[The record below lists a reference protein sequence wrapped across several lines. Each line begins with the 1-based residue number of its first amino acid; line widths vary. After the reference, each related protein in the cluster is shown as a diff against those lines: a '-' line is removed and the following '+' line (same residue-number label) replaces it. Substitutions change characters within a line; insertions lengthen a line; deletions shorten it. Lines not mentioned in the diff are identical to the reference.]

1 MSINKRFSALILGRL
16 KDGGA
21 EDRLSKTQ
29 YGFRKGYG
37 TEDAIFIARRKI
49 ELAWAHRD
57 GHLLVLA
64 LDWAKAFD
72 SIDPEGM
79 LAALRRFG
87 LPEHL
92 ISVIAAI
99 YSDRCFHVK
108 DCGHIS
114 EKRAQHSGI
123 SQGCPLSPFLF
134 VMLMTVV
141 MVDVAAKLPDEDQAA
156 LAQGSLAELL
166 YADDTLLLSVSASTL
181 ERFLAAVSEA
191 GATYGLEL
199 HWGKLQLLRIRSESP
214 VRRPDGSCIDSKE
227 DISYLGTS
235 LHGDGRVERELARRL
250 GVAHADF
257 RSLVRLWGHPSVS
270 RSR

>member
-1 MSINKRFSALILGRL
+1 MCENYRPISLLSVGYKIFSALILGRL

-21 EDRLSKTQ
+21 ENRLSKTQ

-49 ELAWAHRD
+49 ELAWAQRD
-57 GHLLVLA
+57 GHLLILA

-123 SQGCPLSPFLF
+123 SQGCPLFPNLWLGFSEFNRP
-134 VMLMTVV
+134 
-141 MVDVAAKLPDEDQAA
+141 
-156 LAQGSLAELL
+156 
-166 YADDTLLLSVSASTL
+166 LLLPPLLLLHPPAKPFCKTPLLHSSTTPL
-181 ERFLAAVSEA
+181 FYTHL
-191 GATYGLEL
+191 
-199 HWGKLQLLRIRSESP
+199 P
-214 VRRPDGSCIDSKE
+214 PPSCIV
-227 DISYLGTS
+227 LG
-235 LHGDGRVERELARRL
+235 LLPLASPL
-250 GVAHADF
+250 
-257 RSLVRLWGHPSVS
+257 LV
-270 RSR
+270 